1 MVSTRSVLR
10 LLHTLIKATGAKRFL
25 DIGVFTGC
33 SSLAAALA
41 LPDDGRVVGLDVS
54 MEFAKIGMPFWKE
67 AAVDHKIDVR
77 VAPASE
83 SLGLLREQKDRST
96 TRKYSTWQK
105 TEQHPQNYMVSTRSV
120 LRLLH
125 TLIKATGAKRFLDIG
140 VFTGCS
146 SLAAALALPDDGRVI
161 GLDVSMEFA
170 KIGMPFW
177 KEAAVDHKI
186 DVRVAPASES
196 LDLMIKNGETFDM
209 IFIDADK
216 EGYLEYFKKSLKIL
230 KKNGIVAVDNPT
242 SLFDDDVN
250 KIVVSSDDV
259 RDFSGVVEDDK
270 VYQVYW
276 AGDARTKGSFY
287 DAKVLYMAGI
297 LPSLP

>member
-83 SLGLLREQKDRST
+83 SL
-96 TRKYSTWQK
+96 
-105 TEQHPQNYMVSTRSV
+105 
-120 LRLLH
+120 
-125 TLIKATGAKRFLDIG
+125 
-140 VFTGCS
+140 
-146 SLAAALALPDDGRVI
+146 
-161 GLDVSMEFA
+161 
-170 KIGMPFW
+170 
-177 KEAAVDHKI
+177 
-186 DVRVAPASES
+186 
-196 LDLMIKNGETFDM
+196 DLMIKNGETFDM

-216 EGYLEYFKKSLKIL
+216 EGYLEYFKKSLKVL
-230 KKNGIVAVDNPT
+230 KKNGIVAVDNV
-242 SLFDDDVN
+242 LFHGQVLDLENNGPMPASVRIVNDIIYKDDAVFASMLT
-250 KIVVSSDDV
+250 V
-259 RDFSGVVEDDK
+259 
-270 VYQVYW
+270 
-276 AGDARTKGSFY
+276 GDGLTL
-287 DAKVLYMAGI
+287 VLKK
-297 LPSLP
+297 